1 MPWPVH
7 SYGTEGLPGM
17 AQQMWGQTERRKE
30 KIEDRSWNTGLA
42 SIKAGTATDIEIE
55 QMTQGNRQQAQS
67 LTQMRDSA
75 KVEAK
80 RVKEKQAL
88 EMGDILLNR
97 QIKGIAT
104 LDFLVKTATNY
115 PDSGAAKKAAE
126 LASKLTGSS
135 ITEQMIMNKETMK
148 VSYSK
153 QAQTA
158 VNAAQGAKT
167 YTEFQNKSAIAQ
179 AMLNSSQIPKDL
191 KDYLTT
197 QLKDTTTKRDAEQN
211 RTVTMTN
218 KEGRV
223 AKVPVKNIP
232 TMEGK
237 GFTRGTAAPKPG
249 LMRGASGAM
258 VEKGV
263 GVQGYDKAP
272 APRYVR
278 TADGTYKEAA
288 SGVQGYDKA
297 PAPKAAQNWIL
308 ADRTNVISQDGGRT
322 YMGRN
327 GQTLQMPPDAI
338 KVPGGATLGEMN
350 MNRAKQ
356 QAQQELNAGTTGT
369 QGISP
374 QKAALEGT
382 GPYARVASAFEAV
395 AGGLGLDKLV
405 GKEGLFPGMADAKQ
419 YLRVVKQTGKAALLN
434 SARGATWEQ
443 EKIEQLFPDP
453 DKTITNPRI
462 EARKFK
468 NLISVLSD
476 EKKYNNQAIVNAVTP
491 KEIEKYRTSN
501 NEIDRLFALI
511 SEPSGAKGKLTQ
523 PDEDLINKYLVK

>member
-1 MPWPVH
+1 MDVNDVKEDIMPWPVH

-67 LTQMRDSA
+67 LMQMRDSA

-263 GVQGYDKAP
+263 
-272 APRYVR
+272 
-278 TADGTYKEAA
+278 
-288 SGVQGYDKA
+288 GVQGYDKA